1 MFVIFIRL
9 FLSWSLCYFSVLEEA
24 SIASRPFGPPTRFSP
39 FWSLPG
45 HTHIQPRTKQK
56 LGLQRGAIECLSTVI
71 SRAGAETT
79 GMLVAHRV
87 PAILCCCL
95 RRQQRKS
102 FPTAA
107 PPDSSSGSR
116 AGGRDPAAPACSSVL
131 AVPAARALA
140 QLVHPT
146 GSQWRPL
153 RALPFGEAATTTAAA
168 SQHRRPKLGRHRRDS
183 SPRSVPMVEPSSTR
197 AGMAVDVTAA
207 VELAA
212 SVWGQTAKH
221 LLERA
226 EGGGGGGGGYHEHG
240 ANLEAATAAEEGS
253 QGVSAVAALCTIL
266 CEAGKI
272 AGCSDDAAGSRADS
286 GERDIAVSA
295 IAAPFHGQLRRSFEK
310 GSNGEGVADATRLAA
325 LRVLLHACRASSGVA
340 HAIVAFGGGA
350 AVQVLLG
357 QLSRPSAS
365 GPYVSTCA

>member
-1 MFVIFIRL
+1 M
-9 FLSWSLCYFSVLEEA
+9 
-24 SIASRPFGPPTRFSP
+24 
-39 FWSLPG
+39 
-45 HTHIQPRTKQK
+45 
-56 LGLQRGAIECLSTVI
+56 
-71 SRAGAETT
+71 
-79 GMLVAHRV
+79 
-87 PAILCCCL
+87 
-95 RRQQRKS
+95 
-102 FPTAA
+102 
-107 PPDSSSGSR
+107 
-116 AGGRDPAAPACSSVL
+116 
-131 AVPAARALA
+131 
-140 QLVHPT
+140 
-146 GSQWRPL
+146 
-153 RALPFGEAATTTAAA
+153 
-168 SQHRRPKLGRHRRDS
+168 
-183 SPRSVPMVEPSSTR
+183 
-197 AGMAVDVTAA
+197 TAA

-226 EGGGGGGGGYHEHG
+226 EGGGGGGGGHHEHG
-240 ANLEAATAAEEGS
+240 ANLATATAAEEYP
-253 QGVSAVAALCTIL
+253 GVSAVAALCTIL

-310 GSNGEGVADATRLAA
+310 GSDGEGVADAARLAA

-340 HAIVAFGGGA
+340 RTIVAFGGGA